1 MPMKSN
7 STQTITQQKREKQV
21 NKEKNTLRPSAG
33 TVTFLK
39 LFARNYHV
47 EPSMPEGLQ
56 GIILG

>member
-1 MPMKSN
+1 MKCTT
-7 STQTITQQKREKQV
+7 TQTNSQQKKNKQAI
-21 NKEKNTLRPSAG
+21 KSKNELCPAAETL
-33 TVTFLK
+33 TFLK

>member
-1 MPMKSN
+1 MPMKCN
-7 STQTITQQKREKQV
+7 ITQTNSQQKKNKQLI
-21 NKEKNTLRPSAG
+21 KAKDALRPG
-33 TVTFLK
+33 KETLNFLK

>member
-1 MPMKSN
+1 MPMKCTT
-7 STQTITQQKREKQV
+7 TQTTSQQKKNKQAI
-21 NKEKNTLRPSAG
+21 KSKNALCPTTKTL
-33 TVTFLK
+33 TFLK

>member
-1 MPMKSN
+1 MLMKYTI
-7 STQTITQQKREKQV
+7 TQTISQQNKDKKV
-21 NKEKNTLRPSAG
+21 IKEKSTQHPSTETL
-33 TVTFLK
+33 TFLK